1 MRQAVGFEN
10 MKKLEPTLRQTLR
23 RCAQDA
29 LKRRGY
35 SVRQITAPGV
45 VPGGRLLVK
54 KSGDPIRRVAVR
66 TSMDRKVGLTRDPET
81 GEWRTI
87 PSAHLVVIAVPA
99 QNNPDCAE
107 VFGFDPNIIIRAFDA
122 LERKALS
129 GKPKGKASKSPL
141 FIALDHQLDD
151 KNDLRS
157 NLKKKSVWSS
167 VVALKPQGR
176 LVDRNAEFADRIK
189 REFAELN
196 GVDIGN
202 VTVNLVINLQI
213 N

>member
-1 MRQAVGFEN
+1 
-10 MKKLEPTLRQTLR
+10 MKNSEPTLRQILR
-23 RCAQDA
+23 RCARDA
-29 LKRRGY
+29 MEELGY
-35 SVRQITAPGV
+35 SVRQVTAARV
-45 VPGGRLLVK
+45 VPGARLQVK

-66 TSMDRKVGLTRDPET
+66 TSMDRKVGLTRDPAT
-81 GEWRTI
+81 GKWRTI

-99 QNNPDCAE
+99 QNNPECAE
-107 VFGFDPNIIIRAFDA
+107 VFGFDPKVIIRAFDA

-157 NLKKKSVWSS
+157 NLKRKSVWSTI
-167 VVALKPQGR
+167 VALKPQGR
-176 LVDRNAEFADRIK
+176 PVDRNAEFADRIK

-196 GVDIGN
+196 AVDIGN